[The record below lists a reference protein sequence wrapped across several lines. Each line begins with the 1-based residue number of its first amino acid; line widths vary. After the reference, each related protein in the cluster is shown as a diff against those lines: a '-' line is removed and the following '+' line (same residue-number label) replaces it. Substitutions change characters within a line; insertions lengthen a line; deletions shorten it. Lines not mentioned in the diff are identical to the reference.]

1 MRYILSLLLICALAS
16 AEQADD
22 PKPVTGVQAKSG
34 VVLGGASSTA
44 KTTNDDSTVHK
55 DKEKLDQDET
65 QDGLPETFP
74 PPKPKPA
81 PPPKPKP
88 APPPGTVVT
97 HTHQTPVQ
105 ILEQKIRHA
114 NRDIAKCD
122 KLLEEKDLP
131 QKIITDAVN
140 TRAALIKLKAD
151 YLVELAKLDKEAAE
165 QDK

>member
-65 QDGLPETFP
+65 QDGLPETF
-74 PPKPKPA
+74 